1 MTDGAAFWDHSL
13 AIYRRPGFSQAAI
26 ALQDRRGVDVNI
38 LLLALWR
45 AATGA
50 GALGEATLGMA
61 DATVR
66 PWREQVTE
74 RLRAARNAIK
84 AGIAGA
90 PPDQAEALRKDIVGR
105 EIEAERIAHALLA
118 DVPFTPAPSSD
129 GVAAAARSIV
139 AYARLVGF
147 APDAADRADFR
158 TLLAACFPDASAS
171 DLDRA
176 LAQT

>member
-1 MTDGAAFWDHSL
+1 MSDDAVFWDHSL

-50 GALGEATLGMA
+50 GALGEATLAKA
-61 DATVR
+61 DATVL
-66 PWREQVTE
+66 PWRGQVTE

-90 PPDQAEALRKDIVGR
+90 PPDQAEALRKDIVGG
-105 EIEAERIAHALLA
+105 EIEAERIAHAMLA
-118 DVPFTPAPSSD
+118 AVPFAPAPSAD
-129 GVAAAARSIV
+129 GIGAAARSFA
-139 AYARLVGF
+139 AYARFVGF
-147 APDAADRADFR
+147 APGSADQADFR
-158 TLLAACFPDASAS
+158 TLLAACFPDAKSS

-176 LAQT
+176 LAQV